1 MATITE
7 KRKYLSLLEK
17 IGTFNLQWDM
27 EHPTPYMSKAH
38 VLLHGVE
45 LRRRGEDI
53 PTDIKWP
60 EVTQ

>member
-1 MATITE
+1 MNTE

-17 IGTFNLQWDM
+17 IGTFNLQESM
-27 EHPTPYMSKAH
+27 EYPTPYMRKIH

-53 PTDIKWP
+53 PTDIKWL
-60 EVTQ
+60 EVVA

>member
-1 MATITE
+1 MAQITE

-17 IGTFNLQWDM
+17 IGTLNLIESM
-27 EHPTPYMSKAH
+27 EYPTPYMSKVH

>member
-1 MATITE
+1 VNTE

-17 IGTFNLQWDM
+17 IGTFNLQVSM
-27 EHPTPYMSKAH
+27 EYPTPYMRKIH

-53 PTDIKWP
+53 PTNIKWP
-60 EVTQ
+60 EVIA

>member
-7 KRKYLSLLEK
+7 KRKYLSLLQK

-27 EHPTPYMSKAH
+27 EHPTPYMSKVH

>member
-7 KRKYLSLLEK
+7 KRKYLSLLQK

-27 EHPTPYMSKAH
+27 EYPTPYMSKVH

-45 LRRRGEDI
+45 LRRRGEDV